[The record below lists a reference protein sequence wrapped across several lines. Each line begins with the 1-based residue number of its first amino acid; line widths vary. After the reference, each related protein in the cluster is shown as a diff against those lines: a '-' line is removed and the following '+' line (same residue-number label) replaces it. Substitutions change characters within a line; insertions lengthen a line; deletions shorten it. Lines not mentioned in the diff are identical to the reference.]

1 MPSSTYQSHPG
12 TSHGEIKVFALKSI
26 SNKHLSIRIMHP
38 DVCWVFSLSPS
49 CSGYRV
55 FSRVSQSVVLCLR
68 FQAQQDHFQAYNPSP
83 SAHPWSGLAH
93 FPMKND
99 RLWVLWGIQLQ
110 NWNQYFIFRS
120 NVMYKQALSQNKPIQ
135 ELNLTWWKKCLS
147 TVFSMHLTFEGLSAI
162 CSTPLC
168 LANLACWGWKS
179 LGFMWGGGW
188 Q

>member
-1 MPSSTYQSHPG
+1 MSSSTSQPHPDI
-12 TSHGEIKVFALKSI
+12 SHGEIKVFALKSI
-26 SNKHLSIRIMHP
+26 SNKHLISVMHP

-55 FSRVSQSVVLCLR
+55 SSRVSQSVVLCLR

-93 FPMKND
+93 FPIKNY
-99 RLWVLWGIQLQ
+99 RLWVLWETELQ
-110 NWNQYFIFRS
+110 NWNQYFFFRS
-120 NVMYKQALSQNKPIQ
+120 HVMYRQALSQNKPIQ

-147 TVFSMHLTFEGLSAI
+147 TGFSMRLTFEGLSEI
-162 CSTPLC
+162 CSTSLW
-168 LANLACWGWKS
+168 LVNLACWGWKS
-179 LGFMWGGGW
+179 LGSMWGGGW